1 MNLVTSFPKYSDGE
15 LNRAFMQEIKSG
27 FQLERAMEQKR
38 EIQAAH
44 EAKIAR
50 EMGNKNKAIGNLV
63 ATIPERDFFRLV
75 QKYGHAETHSK
86 EFVRYLQKKMPHL
99 AGAKI

>member
-27 FQLERAMEQKR
+27 FQLERALEQKR

-50 EMGNKNKAIGNLV
+50 DLGNKNRAIGNLA

-75 QKYGHAETHSK
+75 QKYGHAEVHSK
-86 EFVRYLQKKMPHL
+86 GFMKYFQKKFPHL
-99 AGAKI
+99 AGSKL